1 MDPSNNHPN
10 PPSRPQRGRGGKTS
24 TPTTP
29 KTPSKRRVKSPPP
42 QETPSRL
49 REHITMRPNADASI
63 LGSRMIK
70 ANAPME
76 QDPNATQ
83 TGDSAPTS
91 TSPLTI
97 QVQAPSPLAAAS
109 DQHTVPTVPTFA
121 TRSQSPCPP
130 PSSEQGSRHSSYPP
144 ALPYV
149 YTQDGYL
156 AYPQYQNPQAFYPQ
170 SSSDAQPPQLYYQPL
185 LNPPPPQHGSTNQ
198 IVDNEYHIYQ
208 QVAHTMGYRANSFPH
223 MDPKMAS
230 TGSWVTQGYPDQ
242 YAAVP
247 VP

>member
-49 REHITMRPNADASI
+49 REHITMRPNADTSI

-97 QVQAPSPLAAAS
+97 RVQAPSPLAAAS
-109 DQHTVPTVPTFA
+109 NQRPHRPHLCYSITISLPSTIIRARITPFFLSPCSSLCVYTGWLSGL
-121 TRSQSPCPP
+121 TRSTKIPRRFILNHPLTP
-130 PSSEQGSRHSSYPP
+130 NPLSRTINHY
-144 ALPYV
+144 
-149 YTQDGYL
+149 
-156 AYPQYQNPQAFYPQ
+156 
-170 SSSDAQPPQLYYQPL
+170 
-185 LNPPPPQHGSTNQ
+185 
-198 IVDNEYHIYQ
+198 
-208 QVAHTMGYRANSFPH
+208 
-223 MDPKMAS
+223 
-230 TGSWVTQGYPDQ
+230 
-242 YAAVP
+242 
-247 VP
+247 